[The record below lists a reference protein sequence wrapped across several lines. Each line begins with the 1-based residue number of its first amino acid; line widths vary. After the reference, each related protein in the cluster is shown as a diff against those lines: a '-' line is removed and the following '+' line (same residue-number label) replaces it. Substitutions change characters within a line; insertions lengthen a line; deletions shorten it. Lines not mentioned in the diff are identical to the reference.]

1 MDNNSE
7 NSSENTSVCTMED
20 NINDNINTISW
31 NDPEFSLDD
40 LNDIEED
47 IFETMEEYM
56 KNEIITLSS
65 PNFYKNC
72 VEDIT
77 NWYYEYWLDCGICEE
92 DDYDEIEEIIQNLSE
107 LYFDICDI
115 PLRSMFNSSNEDQDN
130 VKDIDKIMKKINELK
145 SIPQAKQKSLEWNN
159 IRNNL
164 LTASNI
170 WKIFSTDAQRNSLI
184 YEKCKPIDENRIDY
198 MNANTN
204 GALHWGVKYEP
215 VTVMLYEYMY
225 NTKIDDFGCIPH
237 KKYNYIG
244 ASPDGINCDPNN
256 TMLFGRMIEIK
267 NIYNREIT
275 GKPKEDYW
283 IQTQIQMETC
293 DLDECDFI
301 ETRIKEYENE
311 IAFYEDTEHE
321 YKGVILYFI
330 KRTNTFSSPNNNTNS
345 NFNVPIYKYM
355 PLTIEKDK
363 MNIDIWIKE
372 TKELYKQDFVLFNT
386 IYWYLDEISCVLI
399 KRNTLWFESALPK
412 IKECWDTIVKERV
425 EGYEHR
431 ASKKKIKNEVIVQQM
446 DNNDKHI
453 KNLPLSNSICLVK
466 LSGNESSSNIT
477 MNI

>member
-65 PNFYKNC
+65 PNFYKNF